1 MEYQQVVFYHTHN
14 YSGEFHICFDFEE
27 TDSSLADR
35 LFKFKVRRGG
45 EEERRR
51 RGGGEVGL
59 FIYLFRRRTTRNRE
73 IPTLM
78 VVLE

>member
-1 MEYQQVVFYHTHN
+1 VEYQQVVFYHTHN
-14 YSGEFHICFDFEE
+14 YIGEFHICFDFEE

-45 EEERRR
+45 EERRR
-51 RGGGEVGL
+51 WGGRV
-59 FIYLFRRRTTRNRE
+59 IYLFRRTTRNRE